1 MFDKYL
7 NIDATQVDEETV
19 KKAYTMLKEYCD
31 ENNLNIVEF
40 VSNKDNI
47 APGAEHIHKNLP
59 FATRMLVK
67 KERIEK
73 MIVDNLGFI
82 QEKAQEFYDAEN
94 PKKAVKKETVKK
106 ETPVKAA
113 KTTKKKSS

>member
-7 NIDATQVDEETV
+7 NIDATQVDDETV

-67 KERIEK
+67 KEKIEK
-73 MIVDNLGFI
+73 MIVDNLTFI

-94 PKKAVKKETVKK
+94 PKKAVKKEAPT
-106 ETPVKAA
+106 KAA